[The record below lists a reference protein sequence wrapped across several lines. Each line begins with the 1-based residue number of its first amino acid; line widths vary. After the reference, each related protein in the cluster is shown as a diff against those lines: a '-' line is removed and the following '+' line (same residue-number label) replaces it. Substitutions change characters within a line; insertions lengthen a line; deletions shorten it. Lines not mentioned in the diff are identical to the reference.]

1 MIISKEEAYSLLNEG
16 NNRFVTNKR
25 KFANLDRDRLKQV
38 SEHGQQP
45 YATIVSCSDSRV
57 PVEHIFDA
65 GIGELFVVRVAGN
78 VCGIHEIASVE
89 YAVEHLVTPVLLVL
103 GHTKCGAVTAVSKSG
118 GHLEGNLASLASC
131 IEPAVKRTRNKFPGL
146 HGDEF
151 VSKCVIEN
159 VWVGIQDLFKKS
171 SIIQKFAQKGYLLV
185 VGGVYDLDT
194 GVVVWLGQ
202 DPRERM

>member
-1 MIISKEEAYSLLNEG
+1 MIIKKEEAYSLLNEG

-25 KFANLDRDRLKQV
+25 KFDNLDKSRLKNV
-38 SEHGQQP
+38 SVNGQQP

-78 VCGIHEIASVE
+78 VCGSIEIASVE
-89 YAVEHLVTPVLLVL
+89 YAVEHLVTPLLLVL
-103 GHTKCGAVTAVSKSG
+103 GHTKCGAVTAVSQSP
-118 GHLEGNLASLASC
+118 GHLTGNMAELASC
-131 IEPAVKRTRNKFPGL
+131 IIPAVNRTKTKFPGL
-146 HGDEF
+146 HGDDF

-171 SIIQKFAQKGYLLV
+171 PIIQKFAQKGYLLV

-202 DPRERM
+202 DPRDRM